1 MQYFIITGQT
11 SFKVGGHKLTPTLHP
26 PPPKEKDPHLAAPP
40 ACPVIQGVLLR
51 NSGWYE
57 VNLLYMVMMVLNQ
70 SLWSLTSMWNPSL
83 LPTTAFESITSF
95 FTPFPLQIKRG
106 CWYVGRIRNACL
118 THHYTNFPLSKCTS
132 FHFNTEAIFTY
143 AFFVLTFGWSCSLL
157 PLFWCM
163 WACKYRRHVLS
174 FQGPSI
180 SILMYCAHELF
191 KPYVRRSLY
200 DFQSDLLLD
209 CKVQFHM
216 AQNVFT
222 FSPKETFII
231 IEIVQLLNFLGEW
244 LLLSP
249 ICICAP
255 KGK

>member
-1 MQYFIITGQT
+1 MKIRVVELNIFKEVASLISCGFFLISFKFNFLIFFRVFSKMCISKHVPYSNMIGHFANWNQLRETLFAGKKVFILRCVQYFIITGQT

-26 PPPKEKDPHLAAPP
+26 PPPKEKDPHFAAPP

-118 THHYTNFPLSKCTS
+118 THHYTNFPS
-132 FHFNTEAIFTY
+132 F
-143 AFFVLTFGWSCSLL
+143 
-157 PLFWCM
+157 
-163 WACKYRRHVLS
+163 K
-174 FQGPSI
+174 
-180 SILMYCAHELF
+180 MYKF
-191 KPYVRRSLY
+191 P
-200 DFQSDLLLD
+200 F
-209 CKVQFHM
+209 
-216 AQNVFT
+216 
-222 FSPKETFII
+222 
-231 IEIVQLLNFLGEW
+231 
-244 LLLSP
+244 
-249 ICICAP
+249 
-255 KGK
+255 